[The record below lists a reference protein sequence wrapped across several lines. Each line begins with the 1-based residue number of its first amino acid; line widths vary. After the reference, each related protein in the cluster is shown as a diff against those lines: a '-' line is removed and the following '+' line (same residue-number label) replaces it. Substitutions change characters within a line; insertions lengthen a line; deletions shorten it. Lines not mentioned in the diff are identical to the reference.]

1 MQTRF
6 NAATQ
11 PLASTQ
17 KQLISKLSPTLEEKD
32 ITINERCL
40 TSTKWKV
47 YNDGT
52 KRTRYNTVPTSNI
65 TAETIMADG
74 FTFSQKDTANINT
87 TTTRSFTA
95 VGMVFTQTDGRGNI
109 TTKVADVAG
118 RTLTVTDAAGNV
130 TTMAYDTSHDLP
142 IMITDAQGNTSCYRY
157 DERGR
162 KIAEW
167 GTGIQP
173 VCYAYDSVDRLVS
186 LTTFRVSAETIS
198 TDPTGR
204 TDGDTTAWGYHD
216 ASGMET
222 SKTYAD
228 GKSVTKT
235 YDAYNRPL
243 TETDGRGVV
252 KTHSY
257 EQARGLLLG
266 TTYSDG
272 TTARAYSYNHLGQ
285 LTQIVDDAGTRTI
298 GYNAYN
304 EQETDSL
311 FAGGK
316 THLVTELRDGYGR
329 SSGYTYA
336 NNGSVQQTVSTG
348 YGTDGR
354 IASAGFVHGGVQKLF
369 TYSYLPGTNLLQTL
383 MKPNNMTLTQSYEEK
398 RDLLIGQLYKRSNT
412 SVASRAYT
420 YDTLGRPMTRSTS
433 RDGSTVNDSF
443 GYNSRSEL
451 NIATVNNEA
460 YAYDYD
466 NIGNRETAQ
475 EAAES
480 ATSYESNQLNQYT
493 AIGDFAPTFDDA
505 GNQAKVKTSTGIW
518 SVVYNAEN
526 RPTLFANA
534 DSGTIVECSYDYMG
548 RRATKKVTVNGSV
561 TLHQRFLYRGYLQ
574 IACCDLTRSN
584 HPCLWLITW
593 DPSQPVATRPLAI
606 QKDGTWYTYGW
617 DLTKNICEIYGQHGY
632 IRTFYTYTPYGQVSS
647 TGDVEQPIQWSSE
660 YNDSKLGLIY
670 YNYRHYNLVDGRWV
684 GRDLSLDA
692 ENSNLYLYASNAPV
706 HMYDVWGNFAA
717 AATVTTAGLVI
728 SAPVLVGA
736 LVAAA
741 VVGAV
746 VYVATKECPACPPP
760 TQKPGSRLDCVPPSR
775 PHYPCK
781 GNHLHSW
788 VFVMHQNPI
797 TCQCYE
803 KKEETVTCL
812 K

>member
-1 MQTRF
+1 M
-6 NAATQ
+6 
-11 PLASTQ
+11 
-17 KQLISKLSPTLEEKD
+17 
-32 ITINERCL
+32 
-40 TSTKWKV
+40 
-47 YNDGT
+47 
-52 KRTRYNTVPTSNI
+52 
-65 TAETIMADG
+65 
-74 FTFSQKDTANINT
+74 
-87 TTTRSFTA
+87 
-95 VGMVFTQTDGRGNI
+95 
-109 TTKVADVAG
+109 
-118 RTLTVTDAAGNV
+118 
-130 TTMAYDTSHDLP
+130 
-142 IMITDAQGNTSCYRY
+142 
-157 DERGR
+157 
-162 KIAEW
+162 
-167 GTGIQP
+167 
-173 VCYAYDSVDRLVS
+173 
-186 LTTFRVSAETIS
+186 
-198 TDPTGR
+198 
-204 TDGDTTAWGYHD
+204 
-216 ASGMET
+216 
-222 SKTYAD
+222 
-228 GKSVTKT
+228 
-235 YDAYNRPL
+235 
-243 TETDGRGVV
+243 
-252 KTHSY
+252 
-257 EQARGLLLG
+257 
-266 TTYSDG
+266 
-272 TTARAYSYNHLGQ
+272 
-285 LTQIVDDAGTRTI
+285 
-298 GYNAYN
+298 
-304 EQETDSL
+304 
-311 FAGGK
+311 
-316 THLVTELRDGYGR
+316 
-329 SSGYTYA
+329 
-336 NNGSVQQTVSTG
+336 
-348 YGTDGR
+348 
-354 IASAGFVHGGVQKLF
+354 
-369 TYSYLPGTNLLQTL
+369 PGTNLLQTL
-383 MKPNNMTLTQSYEEK
+383 TMPCNMTLTQSYEEK
-398 RDLLIGQLYKRSNT
+398 RDLLISQLYKRSNT

-420 YDTLGRPMTRSTS
+420 YDSIGRPVTRSTS
-433 RDGSTVNDSF
+433 KNGTTVNDSF
-443 GYNSRSEL
+443 GYNSRNEL
-451 NIATVNNEA
+451 NTATVNNEA
-460 YAYDYD
+460 YAYVYD

-480 ATSYESNQLNQYT
+480 AVTYGSNQLNQYT
-493 AIGDFAPTFDDA
+493 AIGDFEPSYDDA
-505 GNQAKVKTSTGIW
+505 GNQTKVKTSTGIW

-526 RPTLFANA
+526 RPTSFTNA
-534 DSGTIVECSYDYMG
+534 DSGTIVECTYDYMG

-593 DPSQPVATRPLAI
+593 EPSQPVATRPLAI

-746 VYVATKECPACPPP
+746 VYVATKKCPACPPP